1 MFLELESVVILLSL
15 KKFFD
20 DWCDKATSTK
30 SPLNL
35 DIRHCAKLSG
45 GCENDTGR
53 VMRRKCLQGLQSH
66 CAGTVTKRL
75 SEEVTSLN
83 FLILDF
89 FGTSVHQLFSS
100 KMTQQSFCALS
111 PAEAKGAQG
120 EKAEGRGRDKGAQS
134 ALAEFKLD
142 SGMYTTTI
150 WPHSPQTT

>member
-1 MFLELESVVILLSL
+1 MPQAAHEFCLVKGEISL
-15 KKFFD
+15 ADLVDVFGA
-20 DWCDKATSTK
+20 ATV
-30 SPLNL
+30 
-35 DIRHCAKLSG
+35 AKDVHVL
-45 GCENDTGR
+45 
-53 VMRRKCLQGLQSH
+53 V
-66 CAGTVTKRL
+66 
-75 SEEVTSLN
+75 EEVTSLN

-111 PAEAKGAQG
+111 PAEAKGEQG

-142 SGMYTTTI
+142 SGMYTTSI